1 MKPKT
6 IFIGILI
13 SAVCSALS
21 LHAQPAFEGP
31 PPSREVLQSAD
42 QRNAAYAARI
52 NEVLD
57 WRIGLAKPETLD
69 MATIAMLLVRNQD
82 IELCNQRVIEMM
94 KEPGTGPFWMFP
106 STIVAFAGRDKLSP
120 EAQASIRNAWRTERQ
135 LRGDTENHWVMYH
148 TSMYLMSELYPNE
161 PAVTWSDGKSSE

>member
-82 IELCNQRVIEMM
+82 IERESLL
-94 KEPGTGPFWMFP
+94 F
-106 STIVAFAGRDKLSP
+106 
-120 EAQASIRNAWRTERQ
+120 
-135 LRGDTENHWVMYH
+135 HWVIA
-148 TSMYLMSELYPNE
+148 TFCNFTFGRLKD
-161 PAVTWSDGKSSE
+161 T

>member
-94 KEPGTGPFWMFP
+94 KEPGTVACSSP
-106 STIVAFAGRDKLSP
+106 STRRWPARLRPLPRLPSGPPARRR
-120 EAQASIRNAWRTERQ
+120 AASTPRCSRPDP
-135 LRGDTENHWVMYH
+135 LPGLCDT
-148 TSMYLMSELYPNE
+148 T
-161 PAVTWSDGKSSE
+161 